1 MPVDVLDDSDV
12 VARPVGIAPEIDSDA
27 AVHPVDIA
35 PEIDSDVAVSLV
47 DIAPEIDSHAVVCA
61 VVIAREVCD
70 VVLQGSLHCH
80 VFNYQNDACY
90 QTILGLVHCLVWAVL
105 ATFV

>member
-35 PEIDSDVAVSLV
+35 PEIDSDVVVSHV
-47 DIAPEIDSHAVVCA
+47 DIAIDSHDAVCA
-61 VVIAREVCD
+61 VVIAREID
-70 VVLQGSLHCH
+70 
-80 VFNYQNDACY
+80 DKK
-90 QTILGLVHCLVWAVL
+90 
-105 ATFV
+105 